1 MFLKCLIYRLLFKIC
16 LNTFM
21 FILCLLLKLDCIQS
35 MSFRSKMQRNSRA
48 RATVKNSARPCTNVF
63 YNPIEGPSSKYSPIF
78 YERSTRCEQRMTCGW
93 VVFVSRL
100 DDFQPKMY
108 VSFWSVFLSMQYKL
122 KRHLKHSHVWI
133 EMYKVLFH
141 SGSKLKFI
149 IWVI

>member
-1 MFLKCLIYRLLFKIC
+1 MIYRFLIQIC
-16 LNTFM
+16 FNTLM

-35 MSFRSKMQRNSRA
+35 MSFRSKMQRNSRV

-93 VVFVSRL
+93 VVFVARL
-100 DDFQPKMY
+100 YDFQPKMY
-108 VSFWSVFLSMQYKL
+108 ASSGCVLLSMQYKL
-122 KRHLKHSHVWI
+122 KSRLKYSHVWI

-149 IWVI
+149 I